1 MEKDGRIY
9 IAPSFTKEDYLN
21 IRLSAMESSE
31 QDWERAIEIFINR
44 VYGRFFEPIRFLTE
58 RGVNEN
64 GFAIMA
70 LDCLLVETL
79 YQFHN
84 GLNKT
89 SGGNKAK
96 YSSFLRQAMP
106 DIFTSQEIAEIFY
119 SNIRCGILHSAQ
131 TKNGSRLTF
140 GKHEIISEFRSGK
153 IQVDVEGFTNRLRDC
168 FDAYINA
175 ISCKDNR
182 ELRENFIEKMNYIC
196 LMDEEWI

>member
-21 IRLSAMESSE
+21 IQLFAMST
-31 QDWERAIEIFINR
+31 DKRNWKRAIEIFTNR
-44 VYGRFFEPIRFLTE
+44 VYGRFFEPIYFLTE

-119 SNIRCGILHSAQ
+119 SDIRCGILHSAQ
-131 TKNGSRLTF
+131 TKNGSRLTS
-140 GKHEIISEFRSGK
+140 GKHEIISEFRPGK
-153 IQVDVEGFTNRLRDC
+153 IQVDVEGFTNRLRQC
-168 FDAYINA
+168 FADYKNA
-175 ISCKDNR
+175 ISYGDNQ
-182 ELRENFIEKMNYIC
+182 ELRENFIRKMNYIC
-196 LMDEEWI
+196 LMDEE